1 MMFIQLLWQNLHYP
15 SLDSVRELLIRGNAT
30 AEARTD
36 FESGIRRGIGACS
49 LSLSLSLSLSRTV
62 QPTEKPSKAT
72 SRKLQ
77 PS

>member
-1 MMFIQLLWQNLHYP
+1 MFIQLLWQNLHYP

-49 LSLSLSLSLSRTV
+49 LSLSRAPEQYNRLKNHPRPLPVNSSHLRV
-62 QPTEKPSKAT
+62 
-72 SRKLQ
+72 R
-77 PS
+77 